1 MPICFSEAVRKCSFQ
16 TSPPDSEI
24 ESEIKVWLRNSRDRT
39 GGRKERYH
47 RLLTMDECR
56 KKWKNLRDAYRRETQ
71 QWEQRDTSTKAKQ
84 VSQSV
89 LSIQEGPAFS
99 QEGPAFSQEGPAF
112 SQKGPAFSQEGPA
125 FSQEGPAFSQK
136 GPAFSQEGPAFSQ
149 EGPAFSPE
157 GPAFSQADQEQA
169 APAFSQAHV
178 ASSQADKIMRQ
189 EGERSKKHK
198 GAMTVFEKQLMA
210 ALHRAE
216 ASSKPQCVPSEDP
229 DELFIRSLLPQIK
242 QLKPGRKE
250 RLKFEIH
257 KLVYEAQCSQEEEES
272 GVQLTRP

>member
-1 MPICFSEAVRKCSFQ
+1 MMMVPKMPQLATPGSWSIHFCG
-16 TSPPDSEI
+16 
-24 ESEIKVWLRNSRDRT
+24 WLATDHQV
-39 GGRKERYH
+39 E
-47 RLLTMDECR
+47 ECR
-56 KKWKNLRDAYRRETQ
+56 KKWKNLRDAYRREVNKTKEQ
-71 QWEQRDTSTKAKQ
+71 KRSGSAAEGHKPWKYSAIMGFLNPFMEARPSSGNMLERVREPMMATEQRDTSTKAKQ

-112 SQKGPAFSQEGPA
+112 SQEGPAFSQEGPA
-125 FSQEGPAFSQK
+125 FSQEA
-136 GPAFSQEGPAFSQ
+136 PAFSQ

-178 ASSQADKIMRQ
+178 ASSQADNIMRQ

-216 ASSKPQCVPSEDP
+216 ASSRPQCVPSEDP
-229 DELFIRSLLPQIK
+229 D
-242 QLKPGRKE
+242 
-250 RLKFEIH
+250 
-257 KLVYEAQCSQEEEES
+257 
-272 GVQLTRP
+272 